1 MSGCFVL
8 RANLG
13 VSCCYSATLEQFEK
27 QVRDRRGRES
37 MDYDHLSGVNIGCHQ
52 AHVRTCLQA
61 IRWTDNSH
69 WGTEISRGVTAG
81 LPSMEGVGFLLRKRW
96 GSGRPSPIIN
106 IRRPSVPSP
115 EITS

>member
-52 AHVRTCLQA
+52 AHTCVPVSKQSVGRTIATGELKF
-61 IRWTDNSH
+61 
-69 WGTEISRGVTAG
+69 RG
-81 LPSMEGVGFLLRKRW
+81 E
-96 GSGRPSPIIN
+96 
-106 IRRPSVPSP
+106 
-115 EITS
+115 